1 MSKLENLLLRE
12 YEFTNSEDEK
22 AILLMRLSRTPQ
34 GFVIYC
40 KSPLFNTFF
49 KELSNGQLV
58 DYAWGDDSSNQQ
70 YNLNTLW
77 SSPTFDAQGAV
88 QDYNDP
94 DEFVPKTLPQA
105 LKGYGQ
111 ATVNYNPAS
120 ISSNT
125 VWKGTPNLSFIT
137 SCKLG
142 EGCNF
147 LIRTPIS
154 DAMFDA
160 FYESSKHYLT
170 WIHDNFLTPKYAT
183 YKMFAKKK
191 EI

>member
-1 MSKLENLLLRE
+1 M
-12 YEFTNSEDEK
+12 EK
-22 AILLMRLSRTPQ
+22 VSAKTAN
-34 GFVIYC
+34 C
-40 KSPLFNTFF
+40 
-49 KELSNGQLV
+49 
-58 DYAWGDDSSNQQ
+58 SS
-70 YNLNTLW
+70 LKAEKVSTLA
-77 SSPTFDAQGAV
+77 SASASD
-88 QDYNDP
+88 
-94 DEFVPKTLPQA
+94 
-105 LKGYGQ
+105 
-111 ATVNYNPAS
+111 NPAS